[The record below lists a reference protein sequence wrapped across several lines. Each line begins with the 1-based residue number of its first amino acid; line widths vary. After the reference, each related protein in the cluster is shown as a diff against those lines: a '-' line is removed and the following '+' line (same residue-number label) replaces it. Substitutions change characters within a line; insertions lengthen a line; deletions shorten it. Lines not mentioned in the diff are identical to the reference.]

1 LINRKKA
8 WPINKLISAF
18 KIAHVQR
25 YSNKNLEEYS
35 RERSVRSIEPKI
47 ARNKSLQKLIPHDF
61 RKYKQDSIRNHIN
74 NYTFSPRLN

>member
-1 LINRKKA
+1 M
-8 WPINKLISAF
+8 SAF

-35 RERSVRSIEPKI
+35 KERSVRSIEPTI

-61 RKYKQDSIRNHIN
+61 RKYK
-74 NYTFSPRLN
+74 